1 MIRQT
6 LNDKII
12 QMKKILLIAILLF
25 VGTPSCFCQDSE
37 VQVFISPE
45 SMPEFE
51 KGGINEFQL
60 WTYKNLKYPEEA
72 IQRSI
77 SGKLYVTFT
86 VDSTGYIKNVKIYR
100 SAGTILDNE
109 AIRVVQSSPKWIP
122 GKLYGKY
129 TRTEF
134 TMPIVFDLKDKD
146 FKRTINKIERP
157 LRIKKYINRLLKR
170 S

>member
-1 MIRQT
+1 
-6 LNDKII
+6 
-12 QMKKILLIAILLF
+12 MKRILLIAISL
-25 VGTPSCFCQDSE
+25 VICSIHCFCQNTE
-37 VQVFISPE
+37 EQVFIDPE
-45 SMPEFE
+45 SMPEFGN
-51 KGGINEFQL
+51 GGINEFLL

-72 IQRSI
+72 IQKSI

-100 SAGTILDNE
+100 SAETILDNE

-129 TRTEF
+129 TNIQF

-157 LRIKKYINRLLKR
+157 LKREKFINRLLKR